1 MPEEAAAAGLPPQVD
16 IANNTYVFNQVN
28 VDIDITT
35 LVEVEVITIQ
45 NVEVRVYAEQNV
57 QINQAPRLFLVGTNG
72 EVVGQYVV
80 AGNPVPVRPVA
91 RTPIAPVAVVPTLSP
106 NAPPPAIATAVP
118 RAGCPGE
125 PGELNAQGLPG
136 NLLTRIQLGGVAY
149 TFVGVEEASAAG
161 TLTRITC
168 IGAFEA
174 VSTDLAERTQ
184 VIFLRVNA
192 TSQQVYRFEAALT
205 YKIEFQ
211 VSEQP
216 RTISTIDQ
224 RYQLRQVWQAS
235 VYSSTSVLLFVQDVE
250 NAAPEVFYGVNVS
263 QTVVGE
269 SIGEYR
275 LPGETATAS
284 EEMVAAAE
292 RTGLNVDLTINGQ
305 VYILVNVYEP
315 TGTTSNGF
323 ITLFGTAAEGD
334 PAMLLG
340 RDKRE
345 LELFI
350 FDLVAP
356 PAPSTPAETGG

>member
-1 MPEEAAAAGLPPQVD
+1 
-16 IANNTYVFNQVN
+16 
-28 VDIDITT
+28 
-35 LVEVEVITIQ
+35 
-45 NVEVRVYAEQNV
+45 
-57 QINQAPRLFLVGTNG
+57 
-72 EVVGQYVV
+72 
-80 AGNPVPVRPVA
+80 
-91 RTPIAPVAVVPTLSP
+91 
-106 NAPPPAIATAVP
+106 
-118 RAGCPGE
+118 
-125 PGELNAQGLPG
+125 
-136 NLLTRIQLGGVAY
+136 LLTRIQLGGVAY
-149 TFVGVEEASAAG
+149 TFVGVEEASTAG
-161 TLTRITC
+161 TLTRISC

-174 VSTDLAERTQ
+174 LSTDLAEQSQ

-205 YKIEFQ
+205 YQIEFQ
-211 VSEQP
+211 VNEQP

-224 RYQLRQVWQAS
+224 RYRLRQVWQAS